1 MTFTPHIQPSQNDED
16 GTSASHQSR
25 RRLGPGCQWLKGQ
38 KEWGRRQGGVVGW
51 VGWLAGWDGWPGVWL
66 AGSGGGQGGVSG
78 RVGWRAGSGGGLGDR
93 RGMDLQS
100 KECSG
105 VNIVT

>member
-1 MTFTPHIQPSQNDED
+1 MAGEVGWRAGWGGWQ
-16 GTSASHQSR
+16 GVMAGR
-25 RRLGPGCQWLKGQ
+25 VGGGPG
-38 KEWGRRQGGVVGW
+38 RV
-51 VGWLAGWDGWPGVWL
+51 A
-66 AGSGGGQGGVSG
+66 G
-78 RVGWRAGSGGGLGDR
+78 RVGWRAGSGGGPGDW